1 MANVF
6 NVAKYFLNKSIP
18 GTPLAITHLKLQKL
32 VYYAQGWNLAING
45 KSLFQEEIRA
55 WEHGP
60 VVPDLYT
67 EFRRFGYFTIPTEI
81 FINKENGKSIFNKA
95 ELKVLDQVWDA
106 YGEYDGKFLEELTHQ
121 EDTWLYA
128 KRNGKIEQNSMKTYF
143 KKLL

>member
-6 NVAKYFLNKSIP
+6 NVANYFLNKSIP

-32 VYYAQGWNLAING
+32 VYYAQGWNLAINR
-45 KSLFQEEIRA
+45 KPLFQEEIRA

-60 VVPDLYT
+60 VVPELYN
-67 EFRRFGYFTIPTEI
+67 EYRRYGYFSIPTEI
-81 FINKENGKSIFNKA
+81 FSNKENGNNIFNKV

-121 EDTWLYA
+121 EDPWLYTR
-128 KRNGKIEQNSMKTYF
+128 RNGKIEQDSMQTYF